1 MKGKY
6 LIIDIT
12 GILVVLSILMV
23 SEYIIPVEA

>member
-6 LIIDIT
+6 IIIDII

-23 SEYIIPVEA
+23 SEYIIPIEA